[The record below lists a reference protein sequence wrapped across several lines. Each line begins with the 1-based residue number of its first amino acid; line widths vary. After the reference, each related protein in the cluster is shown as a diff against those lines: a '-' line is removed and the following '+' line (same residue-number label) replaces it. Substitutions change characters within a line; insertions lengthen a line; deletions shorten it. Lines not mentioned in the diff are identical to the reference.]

1 MAARDSDYEDNMP
14 IVDLFSKRKKRLEKG
29 AVPDVYQYDELPK
42 PLRVQISLIWDASIG
57 PYGEDRFGYDLPTN
71 RFWRFVHGSMCKEK
85 GVYAL
90 SDRSMNE
97 QVQCHEYLLNAG
109 TDDALDIIELSFQ
122 VIDRLVPQMTYE
134 ELGRVKPSQKPD
146 DAINELN
153 YRFREHGVGYQ
164 YVDGMIVRVDSQLIH
179 AEVVKPA
186 LSLLSGPGFEGPE
199 EEFIRAFDHYRHGDY
214 KEAVAEALK
223 AFESAMKAI
232 CKIHKWPHDPNATA
246 KPLLDVLFARGLVQP
261 ELQTHFAG
269 LRSALESGLP
279 TLSNRTSRHGQGPEP
294 KPIPPYFAGHALH
307 LVAANIVF
315 LVEAHKALR

>member
-1 MAARDSDYEDNMP
+1 MA
-14 IVDLFSKRKKRLEKG
+14 IIDLFSKRKKRAEKG
-29 AVPDVYQYDELPK
+29 AATDVYQYDELPK

-57 PYGEDRFGYDLPTN
+57 SCGVDRFGYDLPTN
-71 RFWRFVHGSMCKEK
+71 KFWRFIHDCICKEK

-90 SDRSMNE
+90 SDRSMND

-109 TDDALDIIELSFQ
+109 TDDALDIIELSFR
-122 VIDRLVPQMTYE
+122 VIDRGVRDMTPQDE
-134 ELGRVKPSQKPD
+134 ARAVVSQSPD
-146 DAINELN
+146 DAIDELN
-153 YRFREHGVGYQ
+153 FRFREHGVGYQ
-164 YVDGMIVRVDSQLIH
+164 YADGIIVRVDSQLIH

-186 LSLLSGPGFEGPE
+186 LSLLSGPGFEGPT

-223 AFESAMKAI
+223 AFESTMKSI

-261 ELQTHFAG
+261 ELQAHFAG

-294 KPIPPYFAGHALH
+294 KPIPPYFAGYALH

-315 LVEAHKALR
+315 LVEAHKALK